1 MAADVRLRLEQLHG
15 CWLVRATSFPMWLD
29 GKRQRPTISYAPGRQ
44 AGRDGLI
51 DTVRYDQ
58 AGRSRTIRGF
68 DRPLNANNSR
78 FVWRGSGWLFPFVSR
93 WAIRDFDGDAGC
105 MFITFDRTL
114 FTPAG
119 CDLLVR
125 NPAMDA
131 DMVRARLAAISVR
144 LLDVAAFG
152 TPRILPG

>member
-1 MAADVRLRLEQLHG
+1 MAADTGLRLNQLHG
-15 CWLVRATSFPMWLD
+15 DWCVRATSFPMWLD
-29 GKRQRPTISYAPGRQ
+29 GKRQRPSISYAPDRKG
-44 AGRDGLI
+44 GCHGLI

-58 AGRSRTIRGF
+58 AGRSRAIRGF
-68 DRPLNANNSR
+68 DRPLDASNTR
-78 FVWRGSGWLFPFVSR
+78 FVWRGSGWLFPFVSH
-93 WAIRDFDGDAGC
+93 WAIRDFNADAGC

-131 DMVRARLAAISVR
+131 DTTRERLEAITARLH
-144 LLDVAAFG
+144 DVTAFG
-152 TPRILPG
+152 TPSILPG